1 MNQVIALCDN
11 YLAFSLTPC
20 SGPLRIKQVS
30 AQRHCPGL
38 NFRVISNLCNNNN
51 NQIRSNR
58 NYGLLVKAGLEKSP
72 SNFLTSLVQR
82 ARVNK

>member
-1 MNQVIALCDN
+1 MNQVIAICDN

-20 SGPLRIKQVS
+20 SGPLGIKQVS

-38 NFRVISNLCNNNN
+38 NFRVISNLCNNN
-51 NQIRSNR
+51 QIQSNR
-58 NYGLLVKAGLEKSP
+58 NYGLLVKVGLEKSP